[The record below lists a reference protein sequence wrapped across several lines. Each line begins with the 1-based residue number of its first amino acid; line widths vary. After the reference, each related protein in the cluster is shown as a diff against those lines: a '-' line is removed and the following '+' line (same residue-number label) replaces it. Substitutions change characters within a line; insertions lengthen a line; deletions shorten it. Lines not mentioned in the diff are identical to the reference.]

1 MGLDTVKINCY
12 CNEKL
17 FNIKDLEYGALF
29 KLLGNYIPLVFSI
42 YRTNF
47 KQIIFQNTSE
57 P

>member
-1 MGLDTVKINCY
+1 MGLDTVKIN

-17 FNIKDLEYGALF
+17 FNIKDLEYGALLE
-29 KLLGNYIPLVFSI
+29 LLGNYIPLVFSI
-42 YRTNF
+42 YSTNL